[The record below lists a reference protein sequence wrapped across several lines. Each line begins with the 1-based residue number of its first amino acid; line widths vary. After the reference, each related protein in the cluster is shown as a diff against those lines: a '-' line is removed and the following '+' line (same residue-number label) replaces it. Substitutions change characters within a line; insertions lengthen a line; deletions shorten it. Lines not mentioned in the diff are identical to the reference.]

1 MEYIGTYGNYSDN
14 TSQSYVKRRASK
26 WSANGVIFY
35 KSYDTIIAFE
45 TMGNLLKVCENCWS
59 STTGKHLNWLD
70 GGNKKNR
77 LDRETFQ
84 KELAKVKPKEKESN
98 PLALLGM
105 VSALGDIM
113 TDNKKESNK
122 WKERFIMKQEGII
135 KPEDWNELTEQEN
148 EKRLNGVIDIA
159 LDK

>member
-1 MEYIGTYGNYSDN
+1 MEYIGTYGNYSYN
-14 TSQSYVKRRASK
+14 TSQSYVKSRASK

-35 KSYDTIIAFE
+35 KSYDTIIAFK
-45 TMGNLLKVCENCWS
+45 TMDNLLKVCENCWS

-84 KELAKVKPKEKESN
+84 KELAKVKPKESN

-135 KPEDWNELTEQEN
+135 KPDDWNELTEQEK

>member
-1 MEYIGTYGNYSDN
+1 MEYIGTYGNYSYN
-14 TSQSYVKRRASK
+14 TSQSYVKSRASK
-26 WSANGVIFY
+26 WAANGVIFY

-45 TMGNLLKVCENCWS
+45 TMDNLLRVCENCWS

-77 LDRETFQ
+77 LDSETFQ

-135 KPEDWNELTEQEN
+135 KPDNWNELTEQEK

>member
-14 TSQSYVKRRASK
+14 TSQSYVKSRASK

-45 TMGNLLKVCENCWS
+45 TMRLRVCENCWS
-59 STTGKHLNWLD
+59 KTTGKHLNWLD

-84 KELAKVKPKEKESN
+84 KELAKVKPKESN

-135 KPEDWNELTEQEN
+135 KPDDWNELTEQEK